1 MKELRQIGSDPLDE
15 LPRPALLGTA
25 HLLIIGIDAYA
36 ACPPLQNAVR
46 DAQAMADVL
55 TQHYQFEAAQ
65 VTKLLDRNATRSNI
79 HAALRRYA
87 QTLGETDSLLIYYAG
102 HGSYDKVFDR
112 GYWVPVEGRSDDP
125 SSFFSSDDIVTA
137 LRSIKTLH
145 TLVIS
150 DSCFSGSLFV
160 RDVSPSIEQRLE
172 SIPSRW
178 MMTSGRN
185 EVVPDDGPFAKTMIK
200 YLKNNALPELRF
212 TQVFKNIETAIIRNS
227 WQLPRFQPLFGV
239 GDEGGEFVLRLKTKR
254 DDDTSKKQETAPN
267 SQQET
272 STGVRDSFTSMH
284 AKGLQDLIRQLGGPV
299 VAGLLLLAA
308 LLVIG
313 TSIWS
318 LTSSPGTEPS
328 PSQVPSAIQPDTP
341 TVQPPIAQVLPQKDK
356 PLPTTPNNTPNE
368 RPTQPST
375 AAKQPTTGKT
385 ATSTDGATK
394 PVAEPQPKDP
404 EPEPSARM
412 CTVRC
417 NTFGIAGIGASFI
430 HAGQPYTFKVENEN
444 TLSAS
449 VPCSLTRG
457 GSVQVT
463 FTRNGKAP
471 EIRNI
476 SLSDSRAFEVPAA
489 LRED

>member
-1 MKELRQIGSDPLDE
+1 MKEIRQIGSDPLDE
-15 LPRPALLGTA
+15 LRRSAPLGTA
-25 HLLIIGIDAYA
+25 HLLVIGIDAYA

-55 TQHYQFEAAQ
+55 TQHYQFEAAH
-65 VTKLLDRNATRSNI
+65 VTKLLDHNATRSNI
-79 HAALRRYA
+79 HAVLRRYA
-87 QTLGETDSLLIYYAG
+87 QTLGERDSLLIYYAG

-150 DSCFSGSLFV
+150 DSCFSGTLFA
-160 RDVSPSIEQRLE
+160 RDVSPSVEQRLE

-200 YLKNNALPELRF
+200 HLKNNTLPELRF
-212 TQVFKNIETAIIRNS
+212 TQVFSAIQTAITRNS

-254 DDDTSKKQETAPN
+254 DDDNSKKQETAPN
-267 SQQET
+267 SQYEAAAL
-272 STGVRDSFTSMH
+272 RDTVDPSPTQ
-284 AKGLQDLIRQLGGPV
+284 GLQKLIRQLGGPV
-299 VAGLLLLAA
+299 VAALLLLAA

-313 TSIWS
+313 TAVWS
-318 LTSSPGTEPS
+318 LTSGSGTETQ
-328 PSQVPSAIQPDTP
+328 PSQVPSATQPDTP
-341 TVQPPIAQVLPQKDK
+341 NAQPPIAQLLPKKDE
-356 PLPTTPNNTPNE
+356 PLPTTPNNTPSE
-368 RPTQPST
+368 KPTHSST
-375 AAKQPTTGKT
+375 TARQPTTSRT
-385 ATSTDGATK
+385 AKSTGESTTST
-394 PVAEPQPKDP
+394 AEPQPKDA
-404 EPEPSARM
+404 EPEPSVKM

-417 NTFGIAGIGASFI
+417 NTFGTPGVGVSFL
-430 HAGQPYTFKVENEN
+430 HNGQKYVFKADDAE
-444 TLSAS
+444 TLLAS

-463 FTRNGKAP
+463 FTRKGKAP

-476 SLSDSRAFEVPAA
+476 SLSDSKAFEVPAA